1 MVRTPMRTQPATISG
16 RHLLALVV
24 GMLLLG
30 VVSALVGGG
39 GVV

>member
-1 MVRTPMRTQPATISG
+1 MRTEPTTISG

-30 VVSALVGGG
+30 VLSALLGGA
-39 GVV
+39 VV